1 MLTKTV
7 EIKEIMPK
15 KYKENTGH
23 LYGVYDIMHSSH
35 EKNICSRLYK
45 QEEMTKRSNNCK
57 TVGIRT
63 KNVSDIGKWYRR
75 LYRANW

>member
-23 LYGVYDIMHSSH
+23 LYGVYDIMHSV
-35 EKNICSRLYK
+35 IVCL
-45 QEEMTKRSNNCK
+45 Q
-57 TVGIRT
+57 T
-63 KNVSDIGKWYRR
+63 KNKRIRR
-75 LYRANW
+75 